1 MAKVR
6 IELNSDGIRE
16 LLRSGKMKAE
26 CEKRANEAV
35 NKLGEGY
42 TVTTHTG
49 KNRVNAS
56 IIAETYQ
63 AKKDNLENNTILKA
77 LR

>member
-1 MAKVR
+1 MANVK
-6 IELNSDGIRE
+6 IELNSDGVRA
-16 LLRSGKMKAE
+16 LLRSGEMMTE

-35 NKLGEGY
+35 GRLGDGY

-49 KNRVNAS
+49 KKRVNAS
-56 IIAETYQ
+56 VLAESYE
-63 AKKDNLENNTILKA
+63 ARRDNMENNSILKA